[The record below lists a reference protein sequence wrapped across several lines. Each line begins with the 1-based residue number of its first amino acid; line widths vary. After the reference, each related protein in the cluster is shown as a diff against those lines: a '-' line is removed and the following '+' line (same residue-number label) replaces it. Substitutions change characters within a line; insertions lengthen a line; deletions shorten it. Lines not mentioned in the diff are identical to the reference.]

1 MIWWADEGSVKTLEA
16 AESGVA
22 LLAVELADGFIVVV
36 VLPGAPAVVVVAT
49 VVAAPASSATTVV
62 VETATASTCSRVS
75 RCTRSTL

>member
-1 MIWWADEGSVKTLEA
+1 MLWWASEGSIKTLEA

-49 VVAAPASSATTVV
+49 VAAAPVSSATTAA
-62 VETATASTCSRVS
+62 VETATASMCSRVS
-75 RCTRSTL
+75 R